1 MPASLPFARNIL
13 ALIGPRFGP
22 LRQRRKRRIRY
33 LGLRALLEDRAWLA
47 WIRIEAESEELRRQS
62 AEVDFSVDDRIGLV
76 FVGERK
82 RLRFLCRQGLRI
94 GRRLRRE
101 PHVHILVDSRRKRL
115 ERNDTDLS
123 KFAVDSPGDARPAAA
138 PRLEAQCR
146 RQGGDGRKLIE

>member
-33 LGLRALLEDRAWLA
+33 LGLRALLEDRAGLV
-47 WIRIEAESEELRRQS
+47 WIRIEAESEEFRRES
-62 AEVDFSVDDRIGLV
+62 AEIDFSVDDGIGLV

-82 RLRFLCRQGLRI
+82 RLRFVCRRGSGS

-101 PHVHILVDSRRKRL
+101 PHVNILVD
-115 ERNDTDLS
+115 
-123 KFAVDSPGDARPAAA
+123 
-138 PRLEAQCR
+138 
-146 RQGGDGRKLIE
+146 DGRKWLKRNDADLRELPVDGAGDAGPTPA

>member
-33 LGLRALLEDRAWLA
+33 LGLRALLEDRAGLV
-47 WIRIEAESEELRRQS
+47 WIRIKAESEELRRQS
-62 AEVDFSVDDRIGLV
+62 AEVDFSVDDGIGLV

-82 RLRFLCRQGLRI
+82 RLSFLCRQGLGI

-101 PHVHILVDSRRKRL
+101 PHVHVFIGGRGKRL
-115 ERNDTDLS
+115 QRNDADLS
-123 KFAVDSPGDARPAAA
+123 KLPVDGAGDARATLA
-138 PRLEAQCR
+138 PRV
-146 RQGGDGRKLIE
+146 